1 MKRDAMSEVWG
12 SNNVDEVG
20 GATLQLECERGDDGI
35 FRWYVNGEYDE
46 WHDTGVHGK
55 SLKEAASAA
64 TAKWGAAFA
73 PAIQGWIDEAEKCVK
88 RNRIVNAVN
97 DLIPDD
103 EDILGEVIL
112 SLKVRSG
119 EVKKES
125 LPSDVQSVQQKTAAA

>member
-1 MKRDAMSEVWG
+1 MAEVWG
-12 SNNVDEVG
+12 STNVDEVG

-35 FRWYVNGEYDE
+35 FRWYVCGEYDD

-64 TAKWGAAFA
+64 TAKWGKAFA

-88 RNRIVNAVN
+88 LNRIVNAVN

-103 EDILGEVIL
+103 EHILGEVIL
-112 SLKVRSG
+112 ALQVRSG
-119 EVKKES
+119 EVKMEP
-125 LPSDVQSVQQKTAAA
+125 LPSDVETARQKTAAA